1 MPARSPRRT
10 GVLVVRA
17 WLEDGRPAD
26 LRARITWTLDVDAHS
41 RRVVTA
47 SGDDEVEELVRRW
60 LDALLAG
67 EGPATLR

>member
-1 MPARSPRRT
+1 MPARSARRA

-17 WLEDGRPAD
+17 WLEDGRPAE
-26 LRARITWTLDVDAHS
+26 LRARITWTLDVDAHA

-47 SGDDEVEELVRRW
+47 SGDDEVEDLVRRW

-67 EGPATLR
+67 EGSVMPQ